1 MEGLFQPTHLLI
13 ILLVVLIVYR
23 PNGFSKRGLFNRRDR
38 NRSLW
43 LAKGD
48 RPELGRDVLGNTAM
62 NSSHDK
68 RTVSTVGRWLK
79 FLIAVLLGN
88 GLYFTLSPYLPPAA
102 RHQMYRLDLG
112 TVVDLWFCLFV
123 YGLVELA
130 GFLERRRHGGV

>member
-1 MEGLFQPTHLLI
+1 MMEGLFQPTHSFVILLI
-13 ILLVVLIVYR
+13 VLIVFR
-23 PNGFSKRGLFNRRDR
+23 SNGFSKHGLFNRRDR

-43 LAKGD
+43 LTKRV
-48 RPELGRDVLGNTAM
+48 RPEFVRDVSGNTAM
-62 NSSHDK
+62 KSSHDK
-68 RTVSTVGRWLK
+68 RMVSTVGRWLK

-123 YGLVELA
+123 YGLMELA
-130 GFLERRRHGGV
+130 GFLER

>member
-1 MEGLFQPTHLLI
+1 MVERLFQPTHLFF
-13 ILLVVLIVYR
+13 ILL
-23 PNGFSKRGLFNRRDR
+23 F
-38 NRSLW
+38 
-43 LAKGD
+43 
-48 RPELGRDVLGNTAM
+48 GRVIFGSGNTAM
-62 NSSHDK
+62 KSSHDK

-79 FLIAVLLGN
+79 FLMAILLGN
-88 GLYFTLSPYLPPAA
+88 GLYFTLSPYLPAAA